1 MRIIVRVLVAV
12 TSILTVLTSSAPPTF
27 ASRASRE
34 SETGYLDR
42 LLFHTSLSEFTSI
55 AANHIG
61 PDGRT
66 GDALLD
72 WSSDLCSAPGIR
84 STGRS
89 FDFGDACRRH
99 DFGYR
104 NSVMLEQRWSVDLW
118 NHDARKRIDEQ
129 LLADMKQHC
138 KHRRLFDRPT
148 CRAWAYTFY
157 GTVRLA
163 GGP

>member
-12 TSILTVLTSSAPPTF
+12 TSILTVLTPSAQPTI
-27 ASRASRE
+27 ASLGSRE
-34 SETGYLDR
+34 SETGYLDE
-42 LLFHTSLSEFTSI
+42 LMFHTSLANFIAI
-55 AANHIG
+55 AADRVG
-61 PDGRT
+61 PDSRA
-66 GDALLD
+66 GDTSLD
-72 WSSDLCSAPGIR
+72 WSTDLCSAPGIR

-104 NSVMLEQRWSVDLW
+104 NSVLLEQRWSIDVWD
-118 NHDARKRIDEQ
+118 HDARKRIDEQ

-138 KHRRLFDRPT
+138 KHRRLLDRPT
-148 CRAWAYTFY
+148 CRGWAYTFY
-157 GTVRLA
+157 GAVRLA